1 MVTIMKTLLTIILL
15 CLANI
20 ATADSLPILQPA
32 WQTAAI
38 FEGPESVIYD
48 AKQKILYVS
57 NVNGQATE
65 ENGKGY
71 ISQLS
76 LTGELINQHWV
87 DGLDAPKG
95 LAIFGDKL
103 YVADIKQLVEIDIN
117 TGKISQRYPTTDA
130 VFLNDVAADNNG
142 NIYVSDML
150 TDQIY
155 RLANG
160 KFSSWIKDPAL
171 EFPNGL
177 LVEDNQLIVGSWGVI
192 TDGFATETP
201 GHLKTIS
208 LKDKTITALGS
219 GLPAGN
225 LDGVEPDGKGNY
237 YVTDWMRGAL
247 LHITPAG
254 EAHTLIAFNQGSA
267 DHEVIDGLVI
277 VPMMLDGRVLAYRK
291 EAE

>member
-1 MVTIMKTLLTIILL
+1 MKILFTLLLL
-15 CLANI
+15 CLANLAI
-20 ATADSLPILQPA
+20 ADTLPILQPA
-32 WQTAAI
+32 WQTAAV

-48 AKQKILYVS
+48 DKRKTLYVS

-87 DGLDAPKG
+87 EGLDAPKG

-117 TGKISQRYPTTDA
+117 TGKISQRYPA
-130 VFLNDVAADNNG
+130 INSVFLNDVAADNNG
-142 NIYVSDML
+142 NIYVSGMM

-155 RLANG
+155 RLADG
-160 KFSSWIKDPAL
+160 QLSSWIKDPAL

-177 LVEDNQLIVGSWGVI
+177 LVENDQLIVGSWGII

-208 LKDKTITALGS
+208 LNDKAIATLGS

-225 LDGVEPDGKGNY
+225 LDGVESDGKGNY

-247 LHITPAG
+247 LHITPEG
-254 EAHTLIAFNQGSA
+254 HTHTLIAFNQGSA
-267 DHEVIDGLVI
+267 DHEVIDGLLI
-277 VPMMLDGRVLAYRK
+277 VPMMLDGVILAYQTK
-291 EAE
+291 

>member
-1 MVTIMKTLLTIILL
+1 MKTLSTFILL
-15 CLANI
+15 CLANLAI
-20 ATADSLPILQPA
+20 ADSLPILQPA
-32 WQTAAI
+32 WQTAAV

-48 AKQKILYVS
+48 AKRKTLYVS

-65 ENGKGY
+65 EDGKGY

-76 LTGELINQHWV
+76 LEGELIKQHWV
-87 DGLDAPKG
+87 TGLDAPKG

-117 TGKISQRYPTTDA
+117 TGKISHRYPASDA

-142 NIYVSDML
+142 QIYASDML

-155 RLANG
+155 RLADG
-160 KFSSWIKDPAL
+160 QFSSWIKDPAL

-177 LVEDNQLIVGSWGVI
+177 LVENDHLIVGSWGII

-208 LKDKTITALGS
+208 LADKTITTLGS

-225 LDGVEPDGKGNY
+225 LDGVEPDSKGNY

-247 LHITPAG
+247 LHVTPAG
-254 EAHTLIAFNQGSA
+254 EAHTLIVFNQGSA
-267 DHEVIDGLVI
+267 DHEVVDSLVI
-277 VPMMLDGRVLAYRK
+277 VPLMLDGMVSAYRVK
-291 EAE
+291 